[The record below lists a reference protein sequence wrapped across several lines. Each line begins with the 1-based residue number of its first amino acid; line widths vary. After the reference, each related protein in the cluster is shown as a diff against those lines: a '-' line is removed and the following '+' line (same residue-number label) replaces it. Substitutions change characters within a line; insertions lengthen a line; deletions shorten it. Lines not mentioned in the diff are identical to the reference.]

1 MAVNLKP
8 YVYKKGGDPALDQ
21 DFAAGKDYGW
31 VRPGQT
37 AVFWKNGL
45 RWYAVPL
52 TQVQRIF
59 RRVEPVYGK
68 LCCGGRSFIMEY
80 LVIIRKD
87 GSELELYIGDDM
99 EKKAAALLNFLKQS
113 HPELAFGK
121 P

>member
-68 LCCGGRSFIMEY
+68 LCCGGNSFIMEK
-80 LVIIRKD
+80 LVLILND
-87 GSELELYIGDDM
+87 GTELELYIGDDI
-99 EKKAAALLNFLKQS
+99 EKKAAALLEFLQNS
-113 HPELAFGK
+113 HPEIAFGK